1 MFYRQKNEDCQFMYP
16 FYEPGSV
23 FFASSYNA
31 PARRAVELKATTM
44 TMAAVTDGVELEAGD
59 QLLAF
64 SDGELCGAAV
74 AQDDD
79 GIFYM
84 SISAESR
91 SPLWFAIERDG
102 DLIATTRENMRYEAN
117 KVLGSPSEPTTISFT
132 QADLSQEGWYTLSGI
147 KLSGK
152 PDQKG
157 VYIFNGKKYV
167 IK

>member
-1 MFYRQKNEDCQFMYP
+1 
-16 FYEPGSV
+16 
-23 FFASSYNA
+23 
-31 PARRAVELKATTM
+31 
-44 TMAAVTDGVELEAGD
+44 MAAVTDGVELEAGD

-91 SPLWFAIERDG
+91 SSLWFAIERNG

-132 QADLSQEGWYTLSGI
+132 QTDFSQEGWYTLSGI